1 MSFLERELLAGGKL
15 SFARVARE
23 TREMVHAASR
33 ASHPIVGVDTSSA
46 SSTFRAELSAVEI
59 ITKINVIP
67 YKAACSYKKKERKGW
82 DKVMLWCVK
91 HVVSAPLHSKEDLLF
106 WR

>member
-1 MSFLERELLAGGKL
+1 MSFLERKFLAGGKL

-46 SSTFRAELSAVEI
+46 SSTFRAKLSAVEI
-59 ITKINVIP
+59 MTKINVSLDM
-67 YKAACSYKKKERKGW
+67 AACSYKKGE
-82 DKVMLWCVK
+82 
-91 HVVSAPLHSKEDLLF
+91 
-106 WR
+106 

>member
-1 MSFLERELLAGGKL
+1 VSFLERELLAGGKL

-46 SSTFRAELSAVEI
+46 SSTFRAELSAFEI

-67 YKAACSYKKKERKGW
+67 DKAACSYKKRRGKGGI
-82 DKVMLWCVK
+82 KLCYG
-91 HVVSAPLHSKEDLLF
+91 A
-106 WR
+106 